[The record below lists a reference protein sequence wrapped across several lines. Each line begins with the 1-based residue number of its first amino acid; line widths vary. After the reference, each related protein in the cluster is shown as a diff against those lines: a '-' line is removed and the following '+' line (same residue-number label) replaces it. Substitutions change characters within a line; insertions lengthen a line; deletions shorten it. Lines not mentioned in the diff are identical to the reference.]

1 MVFKKKSKTNTINTA
16 EYLMNHIKQ
25 HFDQGNDIAE
35 ALRTLQQPNMN
46 GWQPSLQMSVNT
58 DESMEKREN
67 KQFEILY
74 QAELEEYMLRSRM
87 YKNCNKAMQ
96 AKVSART
103 DYQTGIYNNPIRLLQ
118 VIKEHAL
125 NYQQSRYEMAII
137 TVFNCRQKEKE
148 SLQDY
153 TRRFKTAKEVLETHI
168 GGPVQLDKYETIV
181 KKDSSGLTS
190 LQKRPA
196 NDYLHISQFY
206 R

>member
-1 MVFKKKSKTNTINTA
+1 
-16 EYLMNHIKQ
+16 MNHIKQ